1 MYSGDNIDDKEN
13 RMTENVRH
21 KKIEKRN
28 LHVIFLLILIFF
40 SLNLIIGNSSSAS
53 SPPDA
58 YLIEGVPMHQQITG
72 VMCGPGALEM
82 IFDFW
87 GADLNQKAIADV
99 ARTSKD
105 GTYTWDMVRTGHF
118 SYLSTAM
125 GTYFP
130 NQVRETGFPKRP
142 TGYASFNYSN
152 DTIWWPEL
160 KALIA
165 SNIPVVLLMKWAPD
179 DSTGHYRVIVGYD
192 ETKEVVYFMDPWGR
206 SLKHITN
213 PDGTVTWNMTDFVD
227 AWNYSEYGTPHPYW
241 GAIMI
246 PWSVNLSTN
255 GITSA
260 GSKLNVTANI
270 TYPCP
275 HPFDCT
281 AYPASDSNAAIMLP
295 SGMHLQNGQSQV
307 TIGELQAGESV
318 NVMWNVQL
326 DANGA
331 GSWIKVNGSGFVS
344 GAVPEFKVKKVVY
357 LAYNYKDNIGG
368 EGRIKI

>member
-1 MYSGDNIDDKEN
+1 
-13 RMTENVRH
+13 MTENVRH

-82 IFDFW
+82 IFDFL

-357 LAYNYKDNIGG
+357 PAYNYKDNIGG

>member
-1 MYSGDNIDDKEN
+1 
-13 RMTENVRH
+13 MTENVRH

-40 SLNLIIGNSSSAS
+40 SLNLIISNASSAS

-58 YLIEGVPMHQQITG
+58 YLIAVPFHQQITA
-72 VMCGPGALEM
+72 VMCGPSALEM

-87 GADLNQKAIADV
+87 GADINQKAISDV

-118 SYLSTAM
+118 SYLSSAM

-130 NQVRETGFPKRP
+130 DQVRENGFPKRP
-142 TGYASFNYSN
+142 MGYASFSYSN
-152 DTIWWPEL
+152 DTIWWPDL

-192 ETKEVVYFMDPWGR
+192 ENKQVVYFMDPWGR

-213 PDGTVTWNMTDFVD
+213 PDGTVTWNMTDFVN

-241 GAIMI
+241 GAIMM

-260 GSKLNVTANI
+260 GSTLNVTANI

-275 HPFDCT
+275 QPFDCT
-281 AYPASDSNAAIMLP
+281 AYPASDSNAEITLP
-295 SGMHLQNGQSQV
+295 SGMHLQKGKSQIK
-307 TIGELQAGESV
+307 IGKLLAGKNV
-318 NVMWNVQL
+318 NVTWNVQL
-326 DANGA
+326 DTNGA
-331 GSWIKVNGSGFVS
+331 GSWINVKGSGNVS
-344 GAVPEFKVKKVVY
+344 GDVPEFKVKKVVNP
-357 LAYNYKDNIGG
+357 AYDYKDNIGG
-368 EGRIKI
+368 EAQKQI